1 MGGHAAMS
9 LAARSLRK
17 QVATRFLA
25 VFLIIGSVSAALFWL
40 AWQLANER
48 LLNTLTHSAVQA
60 TEQRLATLTQGWQR
74 ETDALATQITLNRTL
89 EAGGAERWIR
99 LRAYLVAFGENLEF
113 SSLAILDNQGKTVF
127 SLGPALEPPS
137 TSLPAWQLAPD
148 GRALVRI
155 HAAPLW
161 LGLEGGHG
169 VLLVSKPADNR
180 LMANLA
186 APQIDVRLLVDERIL
201 ASSTG
206 NIHADQSDEDTQAS
220 RHPTGAGGE
229 IMLAPPR
236 VHLRIDHQLPTAI
249 SPSQFALAA
258 VALASAMAMGLY
270 AVFGEWLRRTV
281 GRVENLS
288 ALVTRFQDTHT
299 IDTDLQR
306 RQEPQTGNTDELAV
320 LNTVL
325 LELMQSS
332 QARDEENR
340 AYLQTLDILEEAVV
354 EVDWQGHLVR
364 YSPAWSRLSG
374 LEPPRTNL
382 YDSLDPEDG
391 EALKHQISELFSGAK
406 AQINVRLRLAAPQR
420 AGTWLECRFVP
431 ADNPVT
437 RVRGVLRDVTQI
449 YLQEKHITHMALH
462 DALTRLPNRILLED
476 RIKLALRMAT
486 RERNKVGIGFIDL
499 DHFKNVNDVLG
510 HKFGDKLLVNFSE
523 NLRATLRGVDTLAR
537 WGGDEFVVLLPGMD
551 SIEDVRMVAD
561 KLAGVSRDAVR
572 IEGQN
577 LAVTFSMGFSI
588 YPDDGENMEVLLSQA
603 DRAMFYAK
611 AQGRNTVQFFSDMT
625 RKGLGKK
632 ELYIQNK
639 LSTAISQGDIQPWF
653 QPLVDGLT
661 GQPVGLEALARWHD
675 ADLGWIPPATFI
687 PMAENLGLIAE
698 LGDLIL
704 AHTLTVGRRLRDSG
718 HDLLLAVNISKRQL
732 YMPDCID
739 RLVRDARIAG
749 IKPERIMLEIT
760 ESVAMGEVDYAKER
774 LRALHQAGFKLAIDD
789 FGVGYSSLSQLHE
802 MPVDELKI
810 DMSFSR
816 RVRDPQGAQLI
827 QAIIGMSR
835 ALGLTTV
842 AEGVE
847 DEETARRL
855 VDLGVQ
861 TLQGYHF
868 AKPMPE
874 QDLEDWLRDKS
885 AMS

>member
-1 MGGHAAMS
+1 MS
-9 LAARSLRK
+9 LPARSLRK
-17 QVATRFLA
+17 QVVTRFLA
-25 VFLIIGSVSAALFWL
+25 VFLVIGSVSAALFWL
-40 AWQLANER
+40 AWHLANDR
-48 LLNTLTHSAVQA
+48 LLRTLTESAVLA
-60 TEQRLATLTQGWQR
+60 TEQRLSTLTQGWQR
-74 ETDALATQITLNRTL
+74 ETEALATQITLNRTL

-99 LRAYLVAFGENLEF
+99 LRAYLVAFGESLEF
-113 SSLAILDNQGKTVF
+113 SSLAILDNQGKPVF
-127 SLGPALEPPS
+127 SLGPPLDPPS
-137 TSLPAWQLAPD
+137 ASLPAWQLAPD

-169 VLLVSKPADNR
+169 VLLLSKPADNR

-186 APQIDVRLLVDERIL
+186 APQIEVRLLVNEQIL

-206 NIHADQSDEDTQAS
+206 NINASLTNRTDQDADAS
-220 RHPTGAGGE
+220 RHPTGSGGE
-229 IMLAPPR
+229 VMLLPPR
-236 VHLRIDHQLPTAI
+236 VRLHIDHQLPAAI

-258 VALASAMAMGLY
+258 IALASAMAMGLY
-270 AVFGEWLRRTV
+270 AVFGEWLRRNV
-281 GRVENLS
+281 SRIENLS
-288 ALVTRFQDTHT
+288 TLVNHFQQTHA
-299 IDTDLQR
+299 IDAELQR
-306 RQEPQTGNTDELAV
+306 RLQHRQENADELAI
-320 LNTVL
+320 LSTAL
-325 LELMQSS
+325 LELMHSS

-354 EVDWQGHLVR
+354 ELDWQGRLVR
-364 YSPAWSRLSG
+364 HSPAWSRLSG
-374 LEPPRTNL
+374 LEPPRGNL

-391 EALKHQISELFSGAK
+391 EGLKHQISELFSGAK

-588 YPDDGENMEVLLSQA
+588 FPDDGENMEVLLSEA

-639 LSTAISQGDIQPWF
+639 LSAAISHGDIQPWF
-653 QPLVDGLT
+653 QPLVDGRT
-661 GQPVGLEALARWHD
+661 GEPMGLEALARWHD

-732 YMPDCID
+732 YMPDCIE
-739 RLVRDARIAG
+739 RLLRDARIAG

-816 RVRDPQGAQLI
+816 RVRDTQGAQLI
-827 QAIIGMSR
+827 QAIIGMSQ
-835 ALGLTTV
+835 ALGLATV

-874 QDLEDWLRDKS
+874 QELEDWLRDRRQLR
-885 AMS
+885 